1 MVRWIAVVAA
11 LTVLVG
17 GAVDSLA
24 QQAALNP
31 KAPVHS
37 CDHLAANPIDPGR
50 AADGVATALLRAD
63 AAIRAC
69 QEAVRLYPQELRF
82 QFQLGRALRQA
93 NRVDEA
99 FNWYRSA
106 AERGYAGAQ
115 NSMGVMFARGE
126 GTKEDCVAAARWFQL
141 AATQGYPAAADN
153 MRTLACVRQV

>member
-1 MVRWIAVVAA
+1 MVTA
-11 LTVLVG
+11 LTVLLG

-37 CDHLAANPIDPGR
+37 CDQLAANPIDPGR
-50 AADGVATALLRAD
+50 AAAGVATALLRAE

-69 QEAVRLYPQELRF
+69 QEAVRVYPQELRF

-93 NRVDEA
+93 NRVEEA
-99 FNWYRSA
+99 FHWYRTA

-115 NSMGVMFARGE
+115 NSIGVMFARGE

-141 AATQGYPAAADN
+141 AANQGYPAAADN
-153 MRTLACVRQV
+153 MTTLACVRQV

>member
-11 LTVLVG
+11 LAVLL
-17 GAVDSLA
+17 GAAPDSQA
-24 QQAALNP
+24 QQAALTP
-31 KAPVHS
+31 KAPIHS

-50 AADGVATALLRAD
+50 VSDGVATALLRAD

-93 NRVDEA
+93 NRIDEA
-99 FNWYRSA
+99 FQWYQGA

-115 NSMGVMFARGE
+115 NSIGVMYARGE
-126 GTKEDCVAAARWFQL
+126 GVKEDCAIAARWFQL
-141 AATQGYPAAADN
+141 AASQGYPAAADN